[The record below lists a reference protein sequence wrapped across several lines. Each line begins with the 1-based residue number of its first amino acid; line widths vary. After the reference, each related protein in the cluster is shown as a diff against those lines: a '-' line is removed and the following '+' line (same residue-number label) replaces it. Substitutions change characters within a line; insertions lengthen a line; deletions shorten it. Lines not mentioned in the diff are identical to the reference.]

1 MSKKYK
7 LIILI
12 TFFSLV
18 LYLLIT
24 RNRITDIN
32 NVIRV
37 KDNPPTIS
45 ELNPIDSKNEINFD
59 GYIFDY
65 NWFYVSN
72 LDKLILLPN
81 WDQKRTSDEMISEE
95 NCLYLSSAGFY
106 SKDEKPIGLF
116 SIGNIIYSNFSGNNL
131 FNGIFS
137 KISEKEYVFSQNP
150 LRENTLFSL
159 QSGPLIIFNFKL
171 KLFDNLSEGRG
182 RRNII
187 ISTKE
192 NKLLFIT
199 IYNKNSIFDGP
210 KLGDLPKIIDLIS
223 KNHNWNIENALNLDG
238 GTASS
243 FKNDDIYLKELSPV
257 GSFFCVRN
265 YKSSLSLL

>member
-1 MSKKYK
+1 MPKKYV
-7 LIILI
+7 LLILI
-12 TFFSLV
+12 LSFSLG
-18 LYLLIT
+18 LYLLIK
-24 RNRITDIN
+24 RNRNSDIN
-32 NVIRV
+32 NVISV

-45 ELNPIDSKNEINFD
+45 ESNPIDSKNEFKFD
-59 GYIFDY
+59 GYIYNY

-72 LDKLILLPN
+72 LDKLTLIPN

-116 SIGNIIYSNFSGNNL
+116 SIGNIKYSNFSENSL

-137 KISEKEYVFSQNP
+137 KISENEYVFSQNP
-150 LRENTLFSL
+150 LGGNTVFSL
-159 QSGPLIIFNFKL
+159 QSGPLIIFNLKL
-171 KLFDNLSEGRG
+171 NLFDNLSEGRG

-187 ISTKE
+187 LSKIK
-192 NKLLFIT
+192 NKLIFIT

-223 KNHNWNIENALNLDG
+223 KNHGWNIENALNLDG

-243 FKNDDIYLKELSPV
+243 FKNDDIFLKELSPV
-257 GSFFCVRN
+257 GSFFCIR
-265 YKSSLSLL
+265 S

>member
-81 WDQKRTSDEMISEE
+81 WD
-95 NCLYLSSAGFY
+95 
-106 SKDEKPIGLF
+106 
-116 SIGNIIYSNFSGNNL
+116 
-131 FNGIFS
+131 
-137 KISEKEYVFSQNP
+137 
-150 LRENTLFSL
+150 
-159 QSGPLIIFNFKL
+159 
-171 KLFDNLSEGRG
+171 
-182 RRNII
+182 
-187 ISTKE
+187 
-192 NKLLFIT
+192 
-199 IYNKNSIFDGP
+199 
-210 KLGDLPKIIDLIS
+210 
-223 KNHNWNIENALNLDG
+223 
-238 GTASS
+238 
-243 FKNDDIYLKELSPV
+243 
-257 GSFFCVRN
+257 
-265 YKSSLSLL
+265 